1 MSPNSLTGRHPFAE
15 RGLDCYETP
24 ACAVEALL
32 QVERLPHV
40 IWEPAAGRGAIVR
53 VLRDHGHAVI
63 ATDVVDYGG
72 LHFVRDFLT
81 EKKAPAGTGAIVTN
95 APFRFAQQFVEHALE
110 LCATVIMLLRLAFL
124 ESTRR
129 SPILDTGK
137 LARVHVFRNRIPV
150 MHRDQWT
157 GPQASSAIP
166 FAWFCFDRNHA
177 DPISIDRISWSKDN
191 ANENSNTD

>member
-1 MSPNSLTGRHPFAE
+1 VPPNSLTGRHPFTE

-24 ACAVEALL
+24 ACATEALL

-63 ATDVVDYGG
+63 ASDVVDYGN

-81 EKKAPAGTGAIVTN
+81 ETKAPTGVEAIVTN
-95 APFRFAQQFVEHALE
+95 APFRFAQQFIEHALE
-110 LCATVIMLLRLAFL
+110 LVPIIITLARLAFL
-124 ESTRR
+124 ESARR
-129 SPILDTGK
+129 SPILDTG
-137 LARVHVFRNRIPV
+137 RSRIHVFKQRLPM
-150 MHRDQWT
+150 MHRDEWT
-157 GPQASSAIP
+157 GPRATSAIP
-166 FAWFCFDRNHA
+166 FAWFCFDHNHA
-177 DPISIDRISWSKDN
+177 GPISIDRISWSKDN